1 MTIRFSWGIFL
12 SVKDHGT
19 ILLVE
24 DNEDDVFII
33 RRALTKAKVSH
44 AVQVARDGLEAVAYL
59 NGEGKYADRQEYPLP
74 VLVLLDLQM
83 PKMDGFEV
91 LSWIQGQPLLK
102 SLRVVVLTNALDSRE
117 SSAAHQLGA
126 HSFLVK
132 PADFADSAELMLTF
146 VARLHLDAPNPG
158 SHPPTSKD
166 GSPPA

>member
-1 MTIRFSWGIFL
+1 M
-12 SVKDHGT
+12 KDHGT

-24 DNEDDVFII
+24 DNEDDVFLI

-44 AVQVARDGLEAVAYL
+44 AVQVARDGLEAIAYL

-74 VLVLLDLQM
+74 VLVLLDVQM

-91 LSWIQGQPLLK
+91 LNWMQGQPLLK
-102 SLRVVVLTNALDSRE
+102 SLRVVVLTNGLDSRE

-132 PADFADSAELMLTF
+132 PTDFADSADIMLTF
-146 VARLHLDAPNPG
+146 VARLHLNAPGPE
-158 SHPPTSKD
+158 P
-166 GSPPA
+166 PPADGGSGSG